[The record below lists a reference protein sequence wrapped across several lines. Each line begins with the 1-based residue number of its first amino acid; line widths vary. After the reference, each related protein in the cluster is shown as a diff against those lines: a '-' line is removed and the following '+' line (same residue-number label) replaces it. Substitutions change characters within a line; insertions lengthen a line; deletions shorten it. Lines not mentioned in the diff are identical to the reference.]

1 MPHNMIVQT
10 EPLHTQ
16 KARIQQQMAGIV
28 LKCWQDPAFKAA
40 LLADPATVLQAEGIT
55 VNPDVEY
62 VFVADE
68 PPKLH
73 FIIPSPP
80 LTQPLSHSEMLQIAR
95 AGEQLILPSIIC

>member
-1 MPHNMIVQT
+1 MPQNMIVQT
-10 EPLHTQ
+10 EPLATQ
-16 KARIQQQMAGIV
+16 KARIQEQMAAIV
-28 LKCWQDPAFKAA
+28 LKCWQDPVYKAS

-55 VNPDVEY
+55 INPDIEY

-73 FIIPSPP
+73 FIIPAPP
-80 LTQPLSHSEMLQIAR
+80 LTQPLSYNEMLQIAR